1 MISGWGDSYS
11 GKLASSAFVSLRRR
25 GMSRDEPSR
34 EKKST
39 QQELD
44 QIVAVP
50 PEIRAVIQ
58 AEIRDQLDRERAILR
73 DAGSLALKIV
83 GGAFALLLAI
93 FTIFGLTT
101 WKDIASQ
108 TVAYMKQRVDGL
120 IQNSDSESGVK
131 QTLNDLV
138 NRSIL
143 AAELTSLSRQPGKPL
158 DLPKFEWDRLK
169 AWLKSE
175 SLEDQE
181 FRDALA
187 LLNAQGSERKK
198 SDANG
203 FLSEMLNP
211 PDASPYRWVVK
222 QPEKRLAIMNDFMS
236 VDLGASAVAI
246 AQSSAVSEDLRLA
259 AIKYIRDV
267 NFTDAFDKI
276 IAVASTA
283 DDGPLKTE
291 ALLTSAKLRP
301 TNPRFL
307 AELKKLTAQSNSSSM
322 SAAIN
327 IVALLWEHGE
337 PYPSIADAETEMQ
350 VMETSKKLLAFAL
363 DGGAYITIQPV
374 GGGYLRRISENMV
387 SVSRSSM
394 TIVSIMVPTSQSSA
408 VGAGSWKLQNFGE
421 LKPYWELLADAANN
435 DSKKINAYMFSAGG
449 DDASV
454 SVAIGIGTN
463 SSLVVKNTTGGD
475 VTLKSDKVSE
485 ILLQPV
491 GRGVRDLSVQWTKD
505 HQVSRGKISNFSG
518 GDFKFSLHVAA
529 NVLP

>member
-1 MISGWGDSYS
+1 
-11 GKLASSAFVSLRRR
+11 
-25 GMSRDEPSR
+25 MSRGEPSR
-34 EKKST
+34 EKKSA

-44 QIVAVP
+44 HIVAVP
-50 PEIRAVIQ
+50 PEIRAMIQ
-58 AEIRDQLDRERAILR
+58 AEIGDQLDRERAILR

-83 GGAFALLLAI
+83 GGAFAILLAI

-108 TVAYMKQRVDGL
+108 TITYMKQRVDGL
-120 IQNSDSESGVK
+120 IQNSDSETGVK

-143 AAELTSLSRQPGKPL
+143 AAELTSLSRQSGKPL

-181 FRDALA
+181 FKDALA

-211 PDASPYRWVVK
+211 PDASPYRWMVK
-222 QPEKRLAIMNDFMS
+222 QPEKRLAIMDDFKS

-276 IAVASTA
+276 IAVASTT
-283 DDGPLKTE
+283 DEGPLKAE

-301 TNPRFL
+301 TNPKFL
-307 AELKKLTAQSNSSSM
+307 AELKKLTSQSNSSSM
-322 SAAIN
+322 SEALR
-327 IVALLWEHGE
+327 IVGLLWEHGE
-337 PYPSIADAETEMQ
+337 TYSSINDAETGMQ

-363 DGGAYITIQPV
+363 DGGAYISLNSPPRWLIRSTD
-374 GGGYLRRISENMV
+374 ISENMV
-387 SVSRSSM
+387 THSPSSRP
-394 TIVSIMVPTSQSSA
+394 TVSIMVPTSQSSA
-408 VGAGSWKLQNFGE
+408 VGTAYWNLQNFGK
-421 LKPYWELLADAANN
+421 LKPYWELLADAANKS
-435 DSKKINAYMFSAGG
+435 DLKKIGAYMFSADHV
-449 DDASV
+449 DDESV
-454 SVAIGIGTN
+454 SAAIKIGTN
-463 SSLVVKNTTGGD
+463 SSLVVRNTTGGD
-475 VTLKSDKVSE
+475 VTLKSDVVSE

-491 GRGVRDLSVQWTKD
+491 GRGTRDLSVQWTKD
-505 HQVSRGKISNFSG
+505 HEVSSSGNISNFSG
-518 GDFKFSLHVAA
+518 GDFKFSLHVAE
-529 NVLP
+529 